1 MFSSIRDFHHTP
13 NRGKFVYLA
22 DESGQIQF
30 DHIFDQ
36 IGVARKSSTNENLN
50 AELSKL
56 PGTILRIEGALH
68 VLENVI

>member
-1 MFSSIRDFHHTP
+1 M
-13 NRGKFVYLA
+13 GKFVYLA

-36 IGVARKSSTNENLN
+36 IGDARKSSNLN

-56 PGTILRIEGALH
+56 PGTILRIAGALH
-68 VLENVI
+68 VLENVIKAF